1 MRTAK
6 YRPSKMA
13 NEQVERNWRYRG
25 TRNLES
31 LKSDA
36 SRGSYKVADRR
47 TEKVT
52 GLR

>member
-6 YRPSKMA
+6 NRPSRTA
-13 NEQVERNWRYRG
+13 NEHVERNWRYRG

-36 SRGSYKVADRR
+36 SRGSYKVADLR

-52 GLR
+52 GSR